1 MAALKTEGAEELL
14 RLKEEILERWE
25 RLPPEHQ
32 ATMLLVLVDR
42 SEWGDWAVEAHKLL
56 GANKGGWY
64 ESRKTGDLLDPGRG

>member
-1 MAALKTEGAEELL
+1 MTNLQVEDGEELL
-14 RLKEEILERWE
+14 ELKEEIVERWE

-56 GANKGGWY
+56 GATKGGWY
-64 ESRKTGDLLDPGRG
+64 ESRETDDLLGPR